1 MASPVF
7 IRKIR
12 GPQPEQAPLTF
23 VQPLPAGEPAK
34 DRPVA
39 WRGSTG
45 GWWRMV
51 WWPSGGFSSF
61 RAEETWRPSP
71 GDVVEV
77 WDVED
82 PKRPFWRRGVYWEW
96 ERQPTANQRNQPIR
110 LEWSDR

>member
-1 MASPVF
+1 MGSPVF
-7 IRKIR
+7 IRPIR
-12 GPQPEQAPLTF
+12 GPQPAQAPLTF
-23 VQPLPAGEPAK
+23 VRPLSAGEFAK

-82 PKRPFWRRGVYWEW
+82 PKRPFWRRGVYAEMGTTTDS
-96 ERQPTANQRNQPIR
+96 EPRNQASQAGM
-110 LEWSDR
+110 E